1 MGGHQGVAADV
12 ERLATL
18 VAELGRVPGKEE
30 VKRTFRWGSK
40 RAGDALREYRQSVQH
55 IAQPAPAR
63 RGVEVTGTRD
73 GLTVTSTG
81 RIRTLDDLLAT
92 AQVDTSRW
100 EVATWKANSWEAAGK
115 DADGRLVVETL
126 YQVTAH
132 LRPVTLTD
140 EGRMQAV
147 AAAVIDAM
155 RSAPPRPI
163 GGPTGARTGTPPAT
177 GLLLEVS
184 VPDLHIGKL
193 AWAEA
198 TGDVDWN
205 LDAAEAAFRR
215 ALGTLLRKA
224 SPFGPERAL
233 LVIGNDLLHVDG
245 PANTTTRGTP
255 QDVAG
260 MWQQAFRRAL
270 DLMQTAI
277 ESVARVAPVEVVT
290 IPGNHA
296 SALEHVLGE
305 ALAALYRDDPRVTVD
320 ATAAPRKYRV
330 WGDVLLGFTHG
341 HNEALDDLPA
351 IMAAEA
357 REAWGRTRVREWH
370 TGHLHHRRTRRR
382 VYDVDELREHR
393 GVAVRILP
401 ALCPPDAWH
410 ASKGHVGNLRA
421 AEAYVWS
428 REGLEA
434 MLVGRPA

>member
-1 MGGHQGVAADV
+1 VGGHQGVAADV
-12 ERLATL
+12 ERLAAL

-40 RAGDALREYRQSVQH
+40 RACDALREYRQSVQH
-55 IAQPAPAR
+55 VAQPAPAR

-73 GLTVTSTG
+73 GLTMTSTG
-81 RIRTLDDLLAT
+81 RIRTLDDLLAA

-132 LRPVTLTD
+132 LQPRTLTD
-140 EGRMQAV
+140 EGRMEAV

-155 RSAPPRPI
+155 HSAPPRPI
-163 GGPTGARTGTPPAT
+163 SGPRGHRVSQPPQT

-184 VPDLHIGKL
+184 APDLHIGKL

-198 TGDVDWN
+198 TGEVDWN
-205 LDAAEAAFRR
+205 LDEAERAYRR
-215 ALGTLLRKA
+215 ALGSLLRKA

-245 PANTTTRGTP
+245 PGNTTTRGTP

-270 DLMQTAI
+270 DLMQLTI
-277 ESVARVAPVEVVT
+277 ESVAAIAPVDVLTV
-290 IPGNHA
+290 PGNHA
-296 SALEHVLGE
+296 AVLEHVLGE
-305 ALAALYRDDPRVTVD
+305 ALNVLYRDDPRVTVD

-330 WGDVLLGFTHG
+330 WGNVLLGFAHG
-341 HNEALDDLPA
+341 HGEALDDLPA

-357 REAWGRTRVREWH
+357 PEAWGRTSVREWH
-370 TGHLHHRRTRRR
+370 TGHLHQRRSRRR
-382 VYDVDELREHR
+382 VFDVDELREHR

-410 ASKGHVGNLRA
+410 AGKGLVRNLRA
-421 AEAYVWS
+421 AEAYIWS
-428 REGLEA
+428 RDGLEA
-434 MLVGRPA
+434 MLVGRP

>member
-1 MGGHQGVAADV
+1 MPSDSRLAADV
-12 ERLATL
+12 AAVEALAQG
-18 VAELGRVPGKEE
+18 LGRTPKRDE
-30 VKRTFRWGSK
+30 VKAHLRWGSG
-40 RAGDALREYRQSVQH
+40 RANRALRAYKAEHETEPRPTRDEVTVTGH
-55 IAQPAPAR
+55 
-63 RGVEVTGTRD
+63 GDTLEVTGK
-73 GLTVTSTG
+73 G
-81 RIRTLDDLLAT
+81 RIRTLDELLA
-92 AQVDTSRW
+92 AAEVDLDVWRV
-100 EVATWKANSWEAAGK
+100 ERWKANSWEGFAKAP
-115 DADGRLVVETL
+115 DGSLVVETL
-126 YQVTAH
+126 HQVTAH

-163 GGPTGARTGTPPAT
+163 GGPTGVRTGTPPAT

-198 TGDVDWN
+198 TGGEAWD
-205 LDAAEAAFRR
+205 LDEAERAYRT
-215 ALGTLLRKA
+215 ALGSLLRKA

-305 ALAALYRDDPRVTVD
+305 ALAALYRDHPHVTVD
-320 ATAAPRKYRV
+320 ATARPRKYREH
-330 WGDVLLGFTHG
+330 GNVLLGFSHG
-341 HNEALDDLPA
+341 HTESHADLPS

-357 REAWGRTRVREWH
+357 PEAWGRTSVREWH
-370 TGHLHHRRTRRR
+370 TGHLHQRRSRRR
-382 VYDVDELREHR
+382 VFDVDELREHH

-410 ASKGHVGNLRA
+410 ARKGYIGKLRA
-421 AEAYVWS
+421 AEAYLWS
-428 REGLEA
+428 HDGLEA
-434 MLVGRPA
+434 MLVGRP

>member
-12 ERLATL
+12 ERLAAL

-40 RAGDALREYRQSVQH
+40 RACDALREYRQSVQH
-55 IAQPAPAR
+55 VAQPAPAR

-81 RIRTLDDLLAT
+81 RIRTLDDLLAA

-140 EGRMQAV
+140 EGRIRAV
-147 AAAVIDAM
+147 ADEVIAALRA
-155 RSAPPRPI
+155 APPRPLA
-163 GGPTGARTGTPPAT
+163 GPRGARVGQPPAT

-184 VPDLHIGKL
+184 VSDLHIGKL
-193 AWAEA
+193 AWAEV
-198 TGDVDWN
+198 TGEGDWN
-205 LDAAEAAFRR
+205 LDEAERAYRR
-215 ALGTLLRKA
+215 ALGSLLRKA
-224 SPFGPERAL
+224 SPFAPERAL

-270 DLMQTAI
+270 DLMQVTI
-277 ESVARVAPVEVVT
+277 ESVAQVAPVDVVM

-296 SALEHVLGE
+296 AALEHVMGE
-305 ALAALYRDDPRVTVD
+305 ALAALYRGDPRVTVD
-320 ATAAPRKYRV
+320 ATAAPRKYRE
-330 WGDVLLGFTHG
+330 WGGVLLGFAHG
-341 HNEALDDLPA
+341 HGEALDDLPA

-357 REAWGRTRVREWH
+357 PDAWGRTRVREWH
-370 TGHLHHRRTRRR
+370 TGHWHHRRTRRR
-382 VYDVDELREHR
+382 VYDVDELRDHR
-393 GVAVRILP
+393 GVAVRVLP
-401 ALCPPDAWH
+401 ALCPPDAYH
-410 ASKGHVGNLRA
+410 AGKGYTRSLRA
-421 AEAYVWS
+421 AEAYLWS
-428 REGLEA
+428 RDGLEA
-434 MLVGRPA
+434 QLIGRPE